1 MNDPLP
7 LSHASALKSWLIEQG
22 LNGTDRTDMLREFCE
37 RLVNA
42 GIPLLRMQLGQR
54 AFHPEFGGIGF
65 TWTRADGLRHEYF
78 ENPDRT
84 SDEWRD
90 SPFYH
95 LIESAKVDMAED
107 LIAPKARD
115 FPIFAELRAMGGT
128 GYFANWQPV
137 GPMSREEC
145 DPESFN
151 CEGVVASWTCDG
163 EDGMR
168 AEYQDLI
175 RACFETLVVVLSTS
189 GNRQMGRELL
199 KVYLGRDAGERVLS
213 GEIRRGSTQ
222 DIDAVVFL
230 FDLNGFTALSERL
243 PGSEVVEM
251 LNSYLDHVIE
261 VVQGCGGN
269 ILKFLGDGVLAMFN
283 LGTLEADARAALDAA
298 AALQARLSQVN
309 AQRADEGLPYAGY
322 RLTLHAGEILYGN
335 IGAENRLDF
344 TVIGP
349 TVNLTARMSD
359 LHRAVDREVLLSEEV
374 RRAAGTVPH
383 DLVSV
388 GRYMLRGVAAPMEM
402 FTIYLAEQGPE
413 DGTARPLPDST

>member
-1 MNDPLP
+1 MNDLLP
-7 LSHASALKSWLIEQG
+7 VSHASTLKTWLIEQG
-22 LNGTDRTDMLREFCE
+22 LKGTNRTDMLRAFCE

-65 TWTRADGLRHEYF
+65 TWTRADGLRQAYF
-78 ENPDRT
+78 ENPDR
-84 SDEWRD
+84 SMDDWRD

-95 LIESAKVDMAED
+95 LIDTAKVDMVED
-107 LIAPKARD
+107 LIAPKGRD
-115 FPIFAELRAMGGT
+115 YPIFEELRVMGGT

-145 DPESFN
+145 DPENFN
-151 CEGVVASWTCDG
+151 SEGVVASWTCEG
-163 EDGMR
+163 EGGMR
-168 AEYQDLI
+168 TEYQDLI
-175 RACFETLVVVLSTS
+175 RACFETLVLVLCTS
-189 GNRQMGRELL
+189 GNRQMGSDLL

-213 GEIRRGSTQ
+213 GEIQRGSTQ
-222 DIDAVVFL
+222 NIDAVVFL
-230 FDLNGFTALSERL
+230 FDLNGCTALSERL

-251 LNSYLDHVIE
+251 LNSYLDHVID
-261 VVQGCGGN
+261 VVQAHGGN

-283 LGTLEADARAALDAA
+283 LGTREADARAALDAA
-298 AALQARLSQVN
+298 AALQARLLQAN
-309 AQRADEGLPYAGY
+309 ARRAEEGRPHAGY
-322 RLTLHAGEILYGN
+322 RVTLHAGEILYGN

-359 LHRAVDREVLLSEEV
+359 LHKAVEREVLLSEHV

-388 GRYMLRGVAAPMEM
+388 GRYMLRGVAAPIEM
-402 FTIYLAEQGPE
+402 FTIYLADVGSEG
-413 DGTARPLPDST
+413 GSSTSPPTSA